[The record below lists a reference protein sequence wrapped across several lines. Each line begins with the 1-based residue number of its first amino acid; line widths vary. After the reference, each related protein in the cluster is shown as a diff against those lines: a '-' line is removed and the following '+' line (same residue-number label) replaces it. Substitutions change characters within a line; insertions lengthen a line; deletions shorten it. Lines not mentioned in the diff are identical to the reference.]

1 MRRAGRGL
9 KSALSAR
16 RLLIAGTG
24 SGCGK
29 TTAVCGILY
38 GLKRMGLRPAAW
50 KCGPDYIDPM
60 FHKRALGIETGN
72 LDLFFSGTETV
83 AALLESGMEHAD
95 IGIVEGAM
103 GYYDGI
109 GMTQEASPYALAQ
122 ASGTPAILVVNARGM
137 GSSLFALI
145 HGFLQY
151 RKPNGI
157 AGVLLNQI
165 TGKRYLQL
173 KKPLEEM
180 GIRTVGYLPA
190 QKEFLLESRHLGLVT
205 ADEIS
210 EFRQKLEKFY
220 ELIQNTVDWEVLLQI
235 AESAEPLPAMKK
247 GNGGKLLPAAEK
259 TKNAELFPAAAEYA
273 SVQKR
278 GEAFR
283 QHPVTIGVAKDG
295 AFCFLYEDNLRY
307 LKYAG
312 CELVFF
318 SPMRDKELPDG
329 LDGLLLCGGYPELY
343 ARALSDNETMRRS
356 IRRAIEGGMPCIA
369 ECGGFLYLQKTLA
382 DQDGN
387 RYEMAGVLPGHGFWG
402 GRLTRFG
409 YVRLSLKDG
418 NLFGRSDLA
427 LKAHEFHYYNCDESE
442 GAFLVEKASGESQW
456 TTGYASSDL
465 YAAFPHI
472 YFYGNEPFAE
482 AFLERA
488 AAYQRKRGCPRS
500 TVETLRNERK
510 G

>member
-1 MRRAGRGL
+1 MRRAGSGI
-9 KSALSAR
+9 KDTSSA

-29 TTAVCGILY
+29 TTAVCGVLY

-60 FHKRALGIETGN
+60 FHKRALGVETGN
-72 LDLFFSGTETV
+72 LDLFFSGTDTV
-83 AALLESGMEHAD
+83 AALLAGGMEYAD
-95 IGIVEGAM
+95 IGIIEGAM

-151 RKPNGI
+151 RRPSGI

-165 TGKRYLQL
+165 TGKRYAQL

-180 GIRTVGYLPA
+180 GLRTVGYLPA

-205 ADEIS
+205 ADEIA
-210 EFRQKLEKFY
+210 EFHQKLEKFY
-220 ELIQNTVDWEVLLQI
+220 EQIQNTVDWETLLQI
-235 AESAEPLPAMKK
+235 AKTAEPLPALKNR
-247 GNGGKLLPAAEK
+247 NGGKPLPSAEK
-259 TKNAELFPAAAEYA
+259 TKKAESFPISAECAAAET
-273 SVQKR
+273 S
-278 GEAFR
+278 GEALR
-283 QHPVTIGVAKDG
+283 RHPVTIGVAKDG

-307 LKYAG
+307 LKSAG

-318 SPMRDKELPDG
+318 SPIRDRKLPDG

-343 ARALSDNETMRRS
+343 ARALSENETMRGS
-356 IRRAIEGGMPCIA
+356 IRGAIKGGMPCIA
-369 ECGGFLYLQKTLA
+369 ECGGFLYLQKTFA
-382 DQDGN
+382 DQAGN

-409 YVRLSLKDG
+409 YVRLSLRDG
-418 NLFGRSDLA
+418 NLFGRNDLS
-427 LKAHEFHYYNCDESE
+427 LKAHEFHYYRCSEPE

-456 TTGYASSDL
+456 TTGYASGDL

-482 AFLERA
+482 AFLNRA
-488 AAYQRKRGCPRS
+488 EAYRRKRKNLRFMA
-500 TVETLRNERK
+500 ETLRNERNS
-510 G
+510 

>member
-1 MRRAGRGL
+1 MRRAGSGM
-9 KSALSAR
+9 KSAPSVR

-83 AALLESGMEHAD
+83 AELLVSGMEHAD

-109 GMTQEASPYALAQ
+109 GMTQEASPYALAK

-165 TGKRYLQL
+165 TEKRYLQL

-220 ELIQNTVDWEVLLQI
+220 ELIQHTVDWEALLQI
-235 AESAEPLPAMKK
+235 AESAEPLPAM
-247 GNGGKLLPAAEK
+247 
-259 TKNAELFPAAAEYA
+259 
-273 SVQKR
+273 KR

-283 QHPVTIGVAKDG
+283 QHPVTIGVAKDE

-307 LKYAG
+307 LRQAG

-318 SPMRDKELPDG
+318 SPMRDGELPDG

-356 IRRAIEGGMPCIA
+356 IRSAIEGGLPCIA

-387 RYEMAGVLPGHGFWG
+387 RYEMAGVLPGSGFWG

-409 YVRLSLKDG
+409 YVRLSPIRG
-418 NLFGRSDLA
+418 NLFGRSDLT

-456 TTGYASSDL
+456 TTGYASRDL

-488 AAYQRKRGCPRS
+488 AAYQRKKREPAIHSGNAP
-500 TVETLRNERK
+500 E
-510 G
+510 